1 MRDVVPNRIRS
12 LTRPKDPL
20 HPAQAFIRANVLAAG
35 VFELVLLG
43 LSVWLAAFPT
53 LDAESVLP
61 ICTSHPSFVVP
72 QSYDLIAPD
81 LLPRE
86 EFRLAQNDGR

>member
-1 MRDVVPNRIRS
+1 MVPNRIRS

-20 HPAQAFIRANVLAAG
+20 HSAQAFIRAKVLAAG
-35 VFELVLLG
+35 IFKLVLLG

-61 ICTSHPSFVVP
+61 ICTPHPSFVVP
-72 QSYDLIAPD
+72 QSYDSIAPD
-81 LLPRE
+81 LLQRE
-86 EFRLAQNDGR
+86 EFILAQNDGR

>member
-20 HPAQAFIRANVLAAG
+20 HSAQAFIRANALAAG
-35 VFELVLLG
+35 ISELVLLG

-61 ICTSHPSFVVP
+61 ICTPHPSFVVP
-72 QSYDLIAPD
+72 QSYDSIAPD

-86 EFRLAQNDGR
+86 EFLLAKNDGR